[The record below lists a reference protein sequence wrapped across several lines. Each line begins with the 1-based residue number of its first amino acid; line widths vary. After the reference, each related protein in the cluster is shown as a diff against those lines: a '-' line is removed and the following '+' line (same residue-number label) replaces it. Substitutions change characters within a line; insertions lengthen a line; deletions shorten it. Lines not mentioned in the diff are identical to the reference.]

1 MTEVKNHLLFID
13 GKQVPYKSSPNV
25 GGTIVPK
32 YLIMHY
38 DAAVNETSA
47 VEWMTSKKSGVSA
60 HLHITRTGKVTQI
73 VPFNIKAQHA
83 GVSEWKGIKM
93 LNGHSLGIELQ
104 NNGSEEYT
112 DVQLKVAEQVAEA
125 LVKAYALT
133 DVLGHSDIS
142 PGRKIDPGKHFP
154 MSLFKTAVMGLKCAT
169 KTTTADVHIREGAG
183 TTFKALAVLK
193 KGTGVEVSVE
203 KDGWSEVSVT
213 NLGLKGWVSS
223 KYLT

>member
-1 MTEVKNHLLFID
+1 MVEVKNHRLYIN
-13 GKQVPYKSSPNV
+13 GKPVEYQPSPNT
-25 GGTIVPK
+25 GGSLVPK

-47 VEWMTSKKSGVSA
+47 IEWMTSKKSGVSA
-60 HLHITRTGKVTQI
+60 HLHISRSGKIVQI
-73 VPFNIKAQHA
+73 VPFNVKAWHA
-83 GVSEWKGIKM
+83 GTSEWKGLKM

-112 DVQLKVAEQVAEA
+112 DVQLKVAEEVAAA
-125 LVKAYALT
+125 LVKTYNLK

-154 MSLFKTAVMGLKCAT
+154 MSLFKTAVMGLKCVT
-169 KTTTADVHIREGAG
+169 KTATANVNLRGGAG
-183 TTFKALAVLK
+183 TTFKILSLVR
-193 KGTGVEVSVE
+193 KGTSVE
-203 KDGWSEVSVT
+203 IISEGDGWSNVEVV
-213 NLGLKGWVSS
+213 NLGLKGWIAS